1 VDTGGRERD
10 RSAEW
15 RTVSS
20 SLSAEYE
27 TPLNTWARV
36 VDRADLTAR
45 LAADYQL
52 STSGGGIINKYDSMY
67 PRSTG
72 QRTSIAVQAC
82 SEAPS
87 TTASDN
93 VPSLTGGSSSA
104 SSSSAETD
112 FASALD
118 GMPTLESVNGALEVP
133 DTSRPDADL
142 ICPFQILNCEEMF
155 RDIRLW
161 KTHVFSHFRA
171 QPCPTTATCFLC
183 DSVFNQSRHDDPERA
198 WNEMLQHMAIDHFR
212 GMGQRL
218 ATVRTDF
225 ALMRWMFNRH
235 IITPAQFRQMQLIPL
250 PIVLPGSAGHI
261 VEMPEAPM
269 APPRPSSVSGSDRQ
283 SDIYTVQASARRE
296 RRTRSNRRP

>member
-1 VDTGGRERD
+1 MRD
-10 RSAEW
+10 RSAEK

-20 SLSAEYE
+20 RLSAEYE
-27 TPLNTWARV
+27 TPLNTWARLD
-36 VDRADLTAR
+36 DRTDLSAR
-45 LAADYQL
+45 LAAGYQL
-52 STSGGGIINKYDSMY
+52 SANEGGIINKYDSMY

-87 TTASDN
+87 TTASAN
-93 VPSLTGGSSSA
+93 VPSLTSGFSNASTSSVD
-104 SSSSAETD
+104 TD

-133 DTSRPDADL
+133 DISRPDADL
-142 ICPFQILNCEEMF
+142 ICPFQILNCEEDF
-155 RDIRLW
+155 RDIRQY
-161 KTHVFSHFRA
+161 KTHVFSHFRG

-183 DSVFNQSRHDDPERA
+183 DRMFNQSRQDDPARA
-198 WNEMLQHMAIDHFR
+198 WNEMLQHMAVDHFR

-225 ALMRWMFNRH
+225 ALMRWMFNRQIVTH
-235 IITPAQFRQMQLIPL
+235 AQFRQMQLIPV
-250 PIVLPGSAGHI
+250 PIMLPGSAGHI

-269 APPRPSSVSGSDRQ
+269 APPPPSSMSTSDRQ
-283 SDIYTVQASARRE
+283 GDPYTVQASARRE
-296 RRTRSNRRP
+296 RRTRSSRRS